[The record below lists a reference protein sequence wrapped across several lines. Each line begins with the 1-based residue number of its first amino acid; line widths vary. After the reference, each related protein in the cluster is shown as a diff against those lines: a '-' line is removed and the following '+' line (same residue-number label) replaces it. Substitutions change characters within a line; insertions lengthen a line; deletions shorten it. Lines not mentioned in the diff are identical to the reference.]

1 MEKNVVENVK
11 TKKCKYCKSEIPH
24 DAKVCPVCRKKQGP
38 SGCLLIIEVIVIF
51 FVVFGVLLNHGGDSN
66 SEKKEDVIEEAVSEK
81 KIYGVGDTVENN
93 GIEVTLI
100 SAESNAGNAY
110 LKPGEGK
117 MFEVLEFEI
126 ANNSG
131 HDIVVSSLTAFE
143 AYCDDYAANFDIR
156 VNVLYNDKDQLDGNV
171 ADGKKIKGVIG
182 YEVPTDFTKLEV
194 TCKPSFWSSYSVQY
208 EVMNEQ

>member
-1 MEKNVVENVK
+1 MKQRNIMNHEIKEK
-11 TKKCKYCKSEIPH
+11 TKKCKYCKSEIPY
-24 DAKVCPVCRKKQGP
+24 DATVCPVCRKTQDPPAWAVAMG
-38 SGCLLIIEVIVIF
+38 LIIIILFVIIEV
-51 FVVFGVLLNHGGDSN
+51 LNVNDHS
-66 SEKKEDVIEEAVSEK
+66 SEKENKESDK
-81 KIYGVGDTVENN
+81 KVYGVGDTVENN

-100 SAESNAGNAY
+100 SAKSNAGNAY

-131 HDIVVSSLTAFE
+131 HDIVVSSITAFE
-143 AYCDDYAANFDIR
+143 AYCDDYTANFDIR
-156 VNVLYNDKDQLDGNV
+156 VNVLYNDKNQLDGNV

-194 TCKPSFWSSYSVQY
+194 TCKPSFWSSYSVKY
-208 EVMNEQ
+208 EIMNEQ